1 MGVPLNHQCSYRIFH
16 EINQPFW
23 PSFVAAQGTFPQWS
37 AAFHPSCLGT
47 SPWAR
52 AVFNRFFSWS
62 KLGLESFES
71 QNILNKNETME
82 SLLYFWY
89 YLINMSIGLLGK
101 MCRVRTCLNRKKLK
115 HPCGF
120 PISHSIFPQQIIQWF
135 GPHLDAMKWGWNQLG
150 NSPWQWPV
158 SHCPGRRRSL
168 PLSPA
173 RMYRQAGV
181 PKIARSMWI
190 IMPKHAQMVE
200 TQGIEWWYVGIS
212 SQFTNRNSW

>member
-82 SLLYFWY
+82 SLYVDWFTGENVQGTHMFEQKKNETPMRFSDFPLDFPPTNYPMIWSTPWCDEMRLKSAWKLALTMTGFALSRASAKSAFKSCKNVSTGWRPKNSKVNVDHHAKTCPNGGNTGDRVV
-89 YLINMSIGLLGK
+89 I
-101 MCRVRTCLNRKKLK
+101 CRDII
-115 HPCGF
+115 
-120 PISHSIFPQQIIQWF
+120 PIHQP
-135 GPHLDAMKWGWNQLG
+135 
-150 NSPWQWPV
+150 
-158 SHCPGRRRSL
+158 
-168 PLSPA
+168 
-173 RMYRQAGV
+173 
-181 PKIARSMWI
+181 
-190 IMPKHAQMVE
+190 E
-200 TQGIEWWYVGIS
+200 
-212 SQFTNRNSW
+212 